1 MIHVCS
7 QHSPFCSHT
16 LLNPHPL
23 LQRGS
28 LGTVSIRL
36 LEMGAYLLSPTLLFL
51 VTASLSSA
59 WAGALPADS
68 EALNDYIM
76 FLANKEKLLSMQEE
90 EVSGAKVPLYSPGPS
105 SMAPHPSLV
114 TNQLLTN
121 PLLQLRLREQILALQ
136 QDQLKNM
143 KDGQAAKPVSSKEH
157 TDGRRLVFHDDFNAF
172 NLSVWKHEIT
182 LGGK

>member
-1 MIHVCS
+1 MYVVNTV
-7 QHSPFCSHT
+7 PFCSHT
-16 LLNPHPL
+16 LLNLHPL

-28 LGTVSIRL
+28 LGAVSIRL
-36 LEMGAYLLSPTLLFL
+36 LEMGAYLLSPTILFL
-51 VTASLSSA
+51 VMASLSSA

-68 EALNDYIM
+68 EALNDYIT

-90 EVSGAKVPLYSPGPS
+90 EVSGAKPPLYSPGPS
-105 SMAPHPSLV
+105 PMAPHPSLV
-114 TNQLLTN
+114 TNQLLTDGL
-121 PLLQLRLREQILALQ
+121 LLQLRLREQILALQ

-157 TDGRRLVFHDDFNAF
+157 TDGRRLVFYDDFNAF